1 MLDSKP
7 AMVKHR
13 IASALSSFDAFI
25 RDESIGSIMLFI
37 CAVSALVIA
46 NTPWW
51 WVYQGLVEIYAK
63 IQIGDFFVEGTLH
76 SWVNDGLMVLFFFVL
91 GLEIKR
97 ELLVGELKDAR
108 LAFPV
113 TMAALGGMVVPALIF
128 YVINADTPEVH
139 AWGIPM
145 ATDTAFAIGVLAL
158 IGRNAIVGAAAFLTA
173 LAIIDDIGAI
183 VVIAIFYSE
192 NISYPH
198 LVGAAI
204 IFVVLITLNIT
215 GVRRPG
221 VYLLGGVLLWLVML
235 SSGVHATSAGILAAL
250 AVPAR
255 PRRMGLWLTRRV
267 KRLMKEFETRE
278 RQRPDEVTILADQEQ
293 HAVIE
298 SLEEAVEQVT
308 TPLQRWER
316 ALERPIALFVLPL
329 FALMNAGVPLTGGVF
344 TGLWSDPLAWGI
356 ILGLVAG
363 KAIGITGGTW
373 LALRAGYGR
382 LPAAMNMRHIFGIG
396 LLGGMGFTMSIFIA
410 GLGLEPGSETL
421 NTAKVAIISASVIA
435 GLFGYVWLKWVI
447 SRDTIVRAETSE
459 PL

>member
-1 MLDSKP
+1 MSETKP
-7 AMVKHR
+7 ASIKHR
-13 IASALSSFDAFI
+13 IAYALSSFDAFI
-25 RDESIGSIMLFI
+25 RDESIGSIFLFI
-37 CAVSALVIA
+37 CTVSALVIA

-51 WVYQGLVEIYAK
+51 WVYQSLVETYAK
-63 IQIGDFFVEGTLH
+63 IEIGEFSVEGTLH
-76 SWVNDGLMVLFFFVL
+76 GWVNDGLMVLFFFVL

-113 TMAALGGMVVPALIF
+113 SLAALGGMIVPALIF
-128 YVINADTPEVH
+128 YGINADTPEVH
-139 AWGIPM
+139 GWGIPM

-158 IGRNAIVGAAAFLTA
+158 VGRKAILGAAAFLTA

-183 VVIAIFYSE
+183 VVIAMFYSQD
-192 NISYPH
+192 ISLPH
-198 LVGAAI
+198 LLGAGL
-204 IFVVLITLNIT
+204 IFASLIGLNFV

-221 VYLLGGVLLWLVML
+221 IYLFGGVVLWLVML

-250 AVPAR
+250 AAPAR
-255 PRRMGLWLTRRV
+255 PRRLGAWLTHRV
-267 KRLMKEFETRE
+267 QRLMRDFEARE
-278 RQRPDEVTILADQEQ
+278 RERPNEVTILADQAQ

-298 SLEEAVEQVT
+298 DIEAAVEQVT

-344 TGLWSDPLAWGI
+344 TGLWSEPLAWGI
-356 ILGLVAG
+356 ILGLVVG
-363 KAIGITGGTW
+363 KAIGITGGAW

-382 LPAAMNMRHIFGIG
+382 LPAAMDMRHIFGIG

-435 GLFGYVWLKWVI
+435 GLLGYSWLKWTI
-447 SRDTIVRAETSE
+447 GRQPSRLEKSGQF
-459 PL
+459 